1 MEEIKVT
8 WRLAWGLWWRMAL
21 IGLGVSF
28 IIWLILFLMFLVI
41 GVAFMPFMGGF

>member
-8 WRLAWGLWWRMAL
+8 WKLAWGLWWRMTL

-28 IIWLILFLMFLVI
+28 IIWLILFLVI
-41 GVAFMPFMGGF
+41 GAALIPFMGSF